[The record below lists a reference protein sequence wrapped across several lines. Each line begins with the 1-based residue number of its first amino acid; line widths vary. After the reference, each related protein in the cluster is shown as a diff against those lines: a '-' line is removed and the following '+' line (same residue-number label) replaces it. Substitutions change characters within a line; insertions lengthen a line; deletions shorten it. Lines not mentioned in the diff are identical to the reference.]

1 MNKSAILTKKE
12 IKQSIKEIVCLNPQ
26 FNIKKV
32 KLFGSYADNTANEE
46 SDINLAICEP
56 QNIDVLSLYAFE
68 DELSKK
74 TNKKIHAIRIDDA
87 KEQNKDL
94 FEIINHKGVV
104 VYA

>member
-12 IKQSIKEIVCLNPQ
+12 IKQSIKEVICLNPQ

-87 KEQNKDL
+87 KEENKEL
-94 FEIINHKGVV
+94 YEKIVNERVEI
-104 VYA
+104 Y